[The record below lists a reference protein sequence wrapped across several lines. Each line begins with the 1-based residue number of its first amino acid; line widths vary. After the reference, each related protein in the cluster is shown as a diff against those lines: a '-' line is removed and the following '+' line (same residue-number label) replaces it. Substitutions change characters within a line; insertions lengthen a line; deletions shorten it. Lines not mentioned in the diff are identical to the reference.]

1 MRFSI
6 DLQLDLLPYAYY
18 NTLGF
23 DPELVDYVDHID
35 DSFLDLLVGPLYD
48 KRGRRP
54 ASPIAYFRMHYLYF
68 TRPEITSFRQLCKQ
82 LRDPKNQAWRS
93 FIGVPNPAK
102 VPSHQSLSDFRNK
115 VGPDV
120 FEQIRDEFIRQSIH
134 MEGFIQDT
142 LAAIDSRPI
151 YANVNGYKKKRCDCE
166 VKSVCTC
173 EKTFSDP
180 DATYGAQRS
189 KVNQNRFFVGYRKH
203 SIAVRTSQGPVALL
217 SILKP
222 ANVGDI
228 RVMLPLIEKLRQIN
242 EMRTQYLVA
251 DMGYIDA
258 DDQKEAYHKH
268 SMAVV
273 TGFRSGMVMPEE
285 CNEHGQPECEQGERL
300 IWDGFDW
307 KTATSW
313 FRGDSEKCQ
322 SCPLSGVCSRQ
333 FEFSFDDKPIAYGPV
348 PQGTMLHAQMLDF
361 RRQIE
366 LSFAQES
373 NELTTVMKHKKV
385 PVRTNKRVQ
394 SFFTMQDIFQLMQAR
409 IGHIRETM
417 LPDDH
422 IERITQMYTVQ
433 AEQLKLDIAA

>member
-1 MRFSI
+1 M
-6 DLQLDLLPYAYY
+6 
-18 NTLGF
+18 
-23 DPELVDYVDHID
+23 
-35 DSFLDLLVGPLYD
+35 
-48 KRGRRP
+48 
-54 ASPIAYFRMHYLYF
+54 
-68 TRPEITSFRQLCKQ
+68 TSVTKYE
-82 LRDPKNQAWRS
+82 
-93 FIGVPNPAK
+93 
-102 VPSHQSLSDFRNK
+102 
-115 VGPDV
+115 PDI
-120 FEQIRDEFIRQSIH
+120 FEQIRDEFIRQSVEI
-134 MEGFIQDT
+134 EGFIQDA

-151 YANVNGYKKKRCDCE
+151 YANVNGYKKKRCGCE
-166 VKSVCTC
+166 DKSACTC

-180 DATYGAQRS
+180 DAAYGAQRN

-217 SILKP
+217 SILEP

-228 RVMLPLIEKLRQIN
+228 RVMLPLIEKLRQID
-242 EMRTQYLVA
+242 EMRTRYLVA

-258 DDQKEAYHKH
+258 DGQKEAFYKH

-300 IWDGFDW
+300 VWDGFDW
-307 KTATSW
+307 ETATSW
-313 FRGDSEKCQ
+313 FRGNPEKCQ
-322 SCPLSGVCSRQ
+322 SCPLFGTCSKQ
-333 FEFSFDDKPIAYGPV
+333 FGFTFDDKPIAYGPV
-348 PQGTMLHAQMLDF
+348 PQGTKLHAQMLDF

-409 IGHIRETM
+409 IDHIRETV

-422 IERITQMYTVQ
+422 TERITQMYTEQ
-433 AEQLKLDIAA
+433 AEQLRLDIAA